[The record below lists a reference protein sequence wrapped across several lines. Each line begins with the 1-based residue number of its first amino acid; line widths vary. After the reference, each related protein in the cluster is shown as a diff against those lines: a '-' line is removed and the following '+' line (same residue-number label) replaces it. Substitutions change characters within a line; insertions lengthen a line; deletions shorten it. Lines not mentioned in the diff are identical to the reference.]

1 MYPLTELDELKFKTE
16 YFTFTGEE
24 EIDIQ
29 SINSIIETSLRRHR
43 IGSFTVTPQEYRQI
57 GKIALG
63 QETDLMTLSCRIR
76 QTLRYFDDE
85 DVTRVRNHIFCRNS
99 LGICATKFALI
110 ERLIKEKRGPNRDS
124 QTQKIDFVKFL
135 FETCDV
141 TENIFTLLHESF
153 RIPRCK
159 EHEECVQ
166 VNKLLQFDTVDAQ
179 CEQEMFF
186 YSSCCMSKDCY
197 DFTKQY
203 IVSENPEETPKRCE
217 VRIKLNK

>member
-1 MYPLTELDELKFKTE
+1 MDL
-16 YFTFTGEE
+16 
-24 EIDIQ
+24 Q
-29 SINSIIETSLRRHR
+29 SINSVIEASLRRHR
-43 IGSFTVTPQEYRQI
+43 VGSFTVTPQEYRQI
-57 GKIALG
+57 AKIALG

-76 QTLRYFDDE
+76 QTLRYFDE

-110 ERLIKEKRGPNRDS
+110 DRLIREKRGPNRDS

-166 VNKLLQFDTVDAQ
+166 VDRLLKFDTVNAQ
-179 CEQEMFF
+179 CGQEMFF
-186 YSSCCMSKDCY
+186 YSSCCTSKDCY

-203 IVSENPEETPKRCE
+203 IVSKDPEETKRCE
-217 VRIKLNK
+217 VIIKLNKK